1 MPGVFERERM
11 RQVACSGRE
20 APTPILD
27 QAPAP
32 KHSRRFSDHC
42 YDSATRM
49 TSGRSSRPSR
59 RERDLTWDEITG
71 TLPTEEVA
79 PLATGPREHLALVA
93 LVGEH
98 GRPWIA
104 VTSATV
110 IGRGDD
116 CELRLDD
123 AAISRRHAR
132 IFRDGATWFVED
144 LQSQNGT
151 FVDAE
156 RLRAPRA
163 LVDGARLQIGRGTV
177 FRVSLQDALEHD
189 ASRRMHESALTDPL
203 TGLYN
208 RRHLDRRLAEELAFA
223 RRHRTVLTL
232 MLLDVDHFKRI
243 NDRYGHLAGDAVL
256 RVLAKLIQ
264 TVVRTED
271 LVARY
276 GGEEIAVIARGID
289 RVGAHLF
296 AERLRKRIATTEMP
310 WAGEVLRV
318 TASIGVA
325 VVDGAIEVP
334 ALTDFVG
341 AADDALYA
349 AKDAG
354 RNRSVVAE

>member
-1 MPGVFERERM
+1 
-11 RQVACSGRE
+11 
-20 APTPILD
+20 
-27 QAPAP
+27 
-32 KHSRRFSDHC
+32 
-42 YDSATRM
+42 
-49 TSGRSSRPSR
+49 
-59 RERDLTWDEITG
+59 
-71 TLPTEEVA
+71 
-79 PLATGPREHLALVA
+79 
-93 LVGEH
+93 
-98 GRPWIA
+98 
-104 VTSATV
+104 
-110 IGRGDD
+110 
-116 CELRLDD
+116 
-123 AAISRRHAR
+123 
-132 IFRDGATWFVED
+132 
-144 LQSQNGT
+144 
-151 FVDAE
+151 
-156 RLRAPRA
+156 
-163 LVDGARLQIGRGTV
+163 V

-189 ASRRMHESALTDPL
+189 ASRRLHESALTDPL

-223 RRHRTVLTL
+223 RRHRTALTL

-296 AERLRKRIATTEMP
+296 AERLRKRIASTEMP

-325 VVDGAIEVP
+325 VVDGAVDVP
-334 ALTDFVG
+334 ALTDVVG

-349 AKDAG
+349 AKDSG
-354 RNRSVVAE
+354 RNRSIVAE